1 MTLLNSQPPANTLG
15 FNPIES
21 SQSTQAGVLGH
32 LVKAIF
38 NTASPVLRI
47 NGMRGPKWR
56 RNVASGG
63 RIGPW
68 LQADFDVVNE
78 AAWKARTPCLYL
90 LAGSDGCIRYVGI
103 SRNRMADRWR
113 VSPALDAET
122 LVELPRR
129 QLFHSQCW
137 KPMQAELEVARN
149 MTYEVRCIDGASL
162 TELLPR
168 LGPPVS
174 GFAVLAG
181 DHEGVVAAVERWI
194 CNQQTA
200 ELVPWNTAMTGR
212 VHPGR

>member
-1 MTLLNSQPPANTLG
+1 MTSYLHQSALG
-15 FNPIES
+15 TVT
-21 SQSTQAGVLGH
+21 STQGASTEVSPPGAHAH
-32 LVKAIF
+32 LVGAMF
-38 NTASPVLRI
+38 NAAKPVLRI
-47 NGMRGPKWR
+47 SGMHGPKWR

-68 LQADFDVVNE
+68 LQADYEVLNE
-78 AAWKARTPCLYL
+78 SAWKAQAPCLYM

-113 VSPALDAET
+113 VSPALDAQT
-122 LVELPRR
+122 LVQMPRR

-137 KPMQAELEVARN
+137 KSMEAEMEKASG

-162 TELLPR
+162 TDLLRR

-181 DHEGVVAAVERWI
+181 DHEGVVASVERWI

-200 ELVPWNTAMTGR
+200 SLVPWNKAMTGR
-212 VHPGR
+212 A